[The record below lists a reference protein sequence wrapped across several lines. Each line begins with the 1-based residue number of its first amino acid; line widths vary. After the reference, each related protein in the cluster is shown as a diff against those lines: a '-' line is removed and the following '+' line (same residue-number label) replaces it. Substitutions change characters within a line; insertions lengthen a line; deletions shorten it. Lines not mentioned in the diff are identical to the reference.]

1 MSANAFQAW
10 LDSEQDFTQ
19 GVQLYAQHP
28 EARPALVGLLQRA
41 GANSVT
47 TSQLVQ
53 EMERLA
59 PTSPAAVTS
68 PAPAAAPV
76 VPGATPELPP
86 ELAPLVEERLA
97 LFKEASH
104 EHGTLR
110 LLPTDEERF
119 KAACT
124 IKKNFRR
131 IDAIWDAQAYHAE
144 HGGLPPPVQLVV
156 AEDDPAAWTKRRN
169 TLRTYLSSKRGT
181 REKQAEWRAELD
193 DLERRLRQQ

>member
-1 MSANAFQAW
+1 MSAIAFQAW

-28 EARPALVGLLQRA
+28 EARPALVSLLQRA
-41 GANSVT
+41 GAGPFT
-47 TSQLVQ
+47 TSQLVD
-53 EMERLA
+53 EMERLVIVSVPFMPVA
-59 PTSPAAVTS
+59 PYVPPTSP
-68 PAPAAAPV
+68 
-76 VPGATPELPP
+76 ELAP
-86 ELAPLVEERLA
+86 ELAPLVAERVA

-104 EHGTLR
+104 LHGTLR
-110 LLPTDEERF
+110 LLDTDEARF

-144 HGGLPPPVQLVV
+144 HGGLPPVV
-156 AEDDPAAWTKRRN
+156 ETVIAENDPAAWTKRRN

-181 REKQAEWRAELD
+181 REKRAAWQAELAEL
-193 DLERRLRQQ
+193 ERKLRQ